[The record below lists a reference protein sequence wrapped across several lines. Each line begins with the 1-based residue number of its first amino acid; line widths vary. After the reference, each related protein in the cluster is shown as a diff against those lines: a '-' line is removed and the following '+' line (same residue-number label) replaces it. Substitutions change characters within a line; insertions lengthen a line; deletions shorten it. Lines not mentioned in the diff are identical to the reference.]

1 MLPRRDGRTDKERQ
15 SYSAFDLCIADFRNF
30 LENEVMFQF
39 FDNEVDTKVTY
50 VLNFWKM
57 KLTLMFHFFKNEVE
71 TTVMFQLF

>member
-1 MLPRRDGRTDKERQ
+1 
-15 SYSAFDLCIADFRNF
+15 
-30 LENEVMFQF
+30 MFQF